1 MRESAAT
8 SWRYPSLLLLIIG
21 ISSVGEWIYF
31 IALNLIVLDM
41 TGSPIAVTGLYIVK
55 PLATLVTNFWAG
67 SIIDRSNKRKL
78 MILLNLAR
86 AICIALLP
94 FMASIPLIY
103 LAVLLINM
111 ASSMFDPTSM
121 TYTTKLIPIETR
133 KRFNAFH
140 SLINSGAFLIGPAVA
155 GVLFLIGTPTISIYT
170 NAVALLLA
178 GAIMVFMPDLENQGP
193 VSIPSSKFS
202 IRDMKRDWRLVLIFS
217 RKHRYIV
224 TIYFLFSFVMVI
236 MASAVDSLEA
246 VFAKQVLSL
255 TNSEYGFLVAIAG
268 AGILAGAIVNALF
281 IHKMRISFLI
291 GMGTLLVSIGYSIYA
306 FSHSFIGA
314 GIGFFVLA
322 FFTAFANTGFLTFY
336 QNNIPTN
343 IMGRIGSIY
352 GFIEAIFIIVATS
365 ILGAATNFISVKG
378 AVILGVFIM
387 IIFSIILLIVSFS
400 PAQKKIF
407 RDQR

>member
-1 MRESAAT
+1 MRESTAI
-8 SWRYPSLLLLIIG
+8 SWNYPSLLLLIIG
-21 ISSVGEWIYF
+21 ISSVGEWVYF

-41 TGSPIAVTGLYIVK
+41 TGSPLAITGLYIIK
-55 PLATLVTNFWAG
+55 PLATLLTNFWAG
-67 SIIDRSNKRKL
+67 SIIERFNKRKL
-78 MILLNLAR
+78 IILLNFSR
-86 AICIALLP
+86 AIFIVLLP
-94 FMASIPLIY
+94 FLASIPLIY
-103 LAVLLINM
+103 LTVFLINM

-121 TYTTKLIPIETR
+121 AYTTKLIPIDTR
-133 KRFNAFH
+133 KRFNALH
-140 SLINSGAFLIGPAVA
+140 SLVNSGAFLIGPAVA
-155 GVLFLIGTPTISIYT
+155 GVLFLIGTPTIAIYT
-170 NAVALLLA
+170 NAVALLIA
-178 GAIMVFMPDLENQGP
+178 GTTMLFMPDLEEGL
-193 VSIPSSKFS
+193 VSNSTNKIS
-202 IRDMKRDWRLVLIFS
+202 IRDLRHDWRVVILFS
-217 RKHRYIV
+217 YNHRFIMV
-224 TIYFLFSFVMVI
+224 VYFLFSFVLVI
-236 MASAVDSLEA
+236 MASSVDSLEA
-246 VFAKQVLSL
+246 VFAKQVLLLSD
-255 TNSEYGFLVAIAG
+255 SEYGFLVAVAG
-268 AGILAGAIVNALF
+268 AGILAGATVNALV